1 VLYALRQK
9 IGAAAFDR
17 VQRAW
22 VRRYRDRVA
31 STRDFIEL
39 AAKVSGRRSVKPFL
53 REWLYGTKTPPMP
66 GHPDWTVNP
75 VVEQPELRTFG
86 AHRPHRRR

>member
-1 VLYALRQK
+1 MASSDSLLAS
-9 IGAAAFDR
+9 A
-17 VQRAW
+17 
-22 VRRYRDRVA
+22 RRSVASA